1 MVKLLTHFIRELVL
15 SILNISLPGMT
26 PTGTEGGM
34 KRSMTMA
41 LIVASAILLTAAVA
55 PAQDRAEVMARLLR
69 TDLASKK
76 TEMMS
81 KALLLSS
88 DEGAKFW
95 PVYKEYQAELGQFN
109 EQLQAGIKDYVDNYR
124 TLDDAKAKEL
134 INKSLDLQEQRLS
147 LLRKYV
153 ENMQKVLP
161 MKLVA
166 KFFQVETQMLR
177 LMDLQINTELPS
189 LK

>member
-1 MVKLLTHFIRELVL
+1 MKLLTHFIRELVL

-26 PTGTEGGM
+26 PTG
-34 KRSMTMA
+34 
-41 LIVASAILLTAAVA
+41 
-55 PAQDRAEVMARLLR
+55 
-69 TDLASKK
+69 
-76 TEMMS
+76 
-81 KALLLSS
+81 
-88 DEGAKFW
+88 
-95 PVYKEYQAELGQFN
+95 
-109 EQLQAGIKDYVDNYR
+109 
-124 TLDDAKAKEL
+124 DDG
-134 INKSLDLQEQRLS
+134 SYCGLS

-153 ENMQKVLP
+153 EYMQKVLP